1 MTDEAGDFARN
12 EFGGSAD
19 DVVQAGAVNGGVHF
33 HGARPRA
40 AWPPPRQL
48 PADVRGY
55 VNRTEELQRLNGF
68 LNDHLGSDVS
78 GVGLCV
84 VTGTA
89 GVGKTSLAVHWAHRV
104 SAAFPDGQLYVNL
117 RGYDPGPPVTPAHAL
132 DHFLRSLRDPGEPV
146 PADLES
152 RAAAYRSMLAGR
164 RVLVLLDNASDVA
177 QVRPLLP
184 GTAGCLVV
192 ITSRSRLAG
201 LVARDGAHRLV
212 LDVLTE
218 PQALE
223 LLHGVTDT
231 HRPPDDPAQLVEL
244 AGLCAHLPLAL
255 RIAGERAGRRP
266 HLPLRQLIEE
276 LRDESSLWDA
286 LTSDADEDGVRT
298 VFAWSYRALTP
309 DAGKLFRRL
318 GLHTGAEFGACAAA
332 ALVGADVRTTR
343 RLLDDLVGAH
353 LVEQIGPDRFQ
364 FHDLLR
370 AYATDQARVDET
382 PESARAALRDL
393 LLWYLRSTAL
403 ACDLIT
409 PHAPRSALLGE
420 HAAPTGPAEPPAFAD
435 LAEALRWLEVEHAN
449 LVVAV
454 RHADESGMLDLA
466 WLLHAAL
473 RPFHARSNRFEDW
486 LETGAIALRAVR
498 GLGDRVGEAEVL
510 ESLGKALVQRGRAV
524 EGIERHRESLAI
536 RRALGDRWGQMVSA
550 NAIGLALLRDHRLSE
565 ALAAFE
571 QARATAAELDNPH
584 WIGLTTANTAEV
596 HCHLG
601 DFETGRDLLTLA
613 AEVFRARGDRINEAE
628 SLHGRS
634 RAHRELGDLDA
645 ARQDISAA
653 LAVARDEEHPVAEAF
668 WLVESGRVEVAAGR
682 PERALVEY
690 QRSAAMHRK
699 VGDREREA
707 VALDATGEAYA
718 RLGRVED
725 AERFHRGA
733 VVVLRELGNR
743 WQLAV
748 ALVNLAAVVDD
759 PAEALAEAGALAAGF
774 PDPEARALRERA
786 ARLAR

>member
-1 MTDEAGDFARN
+1 MTGEAGDFARN

-55 VNRTEELQRLNGF
+55 VNRNEELQRLNGF

-146 PADLES
+146 PADLEG

-192 ITSRSRLAG
+192 ITSRSRLSG

-218 PQALE
+218 SQAVE
-223 LLHGVTDT
+223 LLHGVTDNY
-231 HRPPDDPAQLVEL
+231 RPPDDPAQLVEL
-244 AGLCAHLPLAL
+244 AGLCARLPLAL

-266 HLPLRQLIEE
+266 HLPLRRLIEE

-309 DAGKLFRRL
+309 DAGRLFRRL
-318 GLHTGAEFGACAAA
+318 GLHTGAEFGAGAAA
-332 ALVGADVRTTR
+332 ALVGADVRATR

-382 PESARAALRDL
+382 PESARAARRDL
-393 LLWYLRSTAL
+393 LLWYLRAAAAACAL
-403 ACDLIT
+403 ISPHTSRAALPQT
-409 PHAPRSALLGE
+409 PEGLG
-420 HAAPTGPAEPPAFAD
+420 AEPPEFAD
-435 LAEALRWLEVEHAN
+435 QVEALRWLEVEHAN

-454 RHADESGMLDLA
+454 RHADQSGMPDLA
-466 WLLHAAL
+466 WLLHVVL
-473 RPFHARSNRFEDW
+473 RPFHARSNRFDDW
-486 LETGAIALRAVR
+486 IETGDIALRAVR
-498 GLGDRVGEAEVL
+498 GLGDRAGEAEVL
-510 ESLGKALVQRGRAV
+510 ESLGKAHVQRGWAV
-524 EGIERHRESLAI
+524 EGAVRHRESLAI
-536 RRALGDRWGQMVSA
+536 RRELGDRRGQMVSA
-550 NAIGLALLRDHRLSE
+550 NALGLALLRDHRLSE

-571 QARATAAELDNPH
+571 HARATAIELDDAH
-584 WIGLTTANTAEV
+584 WTGLTTTNAAEV
-596 HCHLG
+596 RCDLG
-601 DFETGRDLLTLA
+601 DFEAGRDLLTEA
-613 AEVFRARGDRINEAE
+613 AEVFRALDDRIWEAE

-634 RAHRELGDLDA
+634 RAHRELGDLEA
-645 ARQDISAA
+645 AQRDIRAA
-653 LAVARDEEHPVAEAF
+653 LAVARDHDHPVAEAF
-668 WLVESGRVEVAAGR
+668 WLIESGRVEVAAGR

-759 PAEALAEAGALAAGF
+759 PAETLAEAGALAAGF